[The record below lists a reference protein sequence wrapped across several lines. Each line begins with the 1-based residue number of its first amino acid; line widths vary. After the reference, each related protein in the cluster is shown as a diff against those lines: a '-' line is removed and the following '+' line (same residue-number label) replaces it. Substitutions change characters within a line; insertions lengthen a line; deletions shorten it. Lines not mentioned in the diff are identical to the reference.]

1 MQIQQYTQAVSQ
13 TQERPVQLREGDV
26 YRATIKERKGKDEAV
41 LSIRGREV
49 VARFEGG
56 VPAGERTTIQV
67 VDPAGESIQVK
78 ALGNSDRKL
87 PAGEQGSAAR
97 QQELTQTLRQL
108 GVSQP
113 TSELRQAAAMLMD
126 KGVPL
131 SREAVADLQRF
142 LQQGK
147 PEQRLQT
154 VQALASKRLD
164 VTSSH
169 LNAVHEALHGR
180 PLNQVLTDLARELD
194 PDFKARPVQ
203 REQLDRQQPPA
214 REVRQEVQR
223 MTTVERAAAHIERQ
237 LLPSVT
243 SEQART
249 LSTAIEHARTD
260 AARGQEREGIT
271 RLVRA
276 LEQIER
282 PVLPSQGERPVQA
295 ERPQPS
301 APSPAR
307 TAEVEQ
313 VRQAVERAPSVER
326 AAQQIESRLIR
337 SQALSAEQ
345 TRDVTRAIEQAR
357 ADAARSQERE
367 GITRLVRALE
377 QIERPASPS
386 QGERPVQAE
395 RPQPS
400 APSPARTAEVEQ
412 VRQAVERAP
421 SVERAAQQIES
432 RLIRSQALSAEQTR
446 EVTRAIEQARADAA
460 RGQEREGIT
469 RLVRA
474 LEQIERPAS
483 PSSQGERPQSPAA
496 APARTVEVEQV
507 RQAVERAPSVERAAE
522 RLQDFAQKAP
532 LDREGR
538 RTVDR
543 AIAEA
548 KHLDRIAAERILQT
562 LQQSGQANS
571 QQNQSK
577 LIQEMRTTLVREGV
591 TESFRDQL
599 QAVLKQAGSRPE
611 SADQLQ
617 RAVLQSEQLQAVAK
631 ERLLA
636 SLARIEQTLPALA
649 GTQPQQQALPLE
661 EAIRQAE
668 TTLQREPVLARAIQQ
683 AQALLSEQALPPE
696 LSRQVNERLEAAR
709 AFEEQGRELR
719 ARQEL
724 ASLIEQVKAGSPRAE
739 AVQQTAESN
748 TYVQNEQFQTS
759 VEMASKSIAVT
770 TITEKLAQMTA
781 EFKALQRDVTRQL
794 DVVSR
799 QIEQF
804 RNQAQQQAKPLL
816 ETTIKKLDHA
826 ILRSEMMQ
834 FADMKTERQLMQA
847 SSQLHEAKKLL
858 VKGQHQEANRIVKE
872 VTQLVERLNFK
883 PSDTKVKHYTA
894 ASEQALRDAQLPGR
908 SMPQQLGEIARGP
921 MQEGSPRAMFEMIR
935 SLGLNRD
942 SELAQQLASARDQQ
956 LPDDQRNLKT
966 TLLQLARG
974 EEEGARV
981 QQLANQALNNLT
993 GQQLLSRSDQQ
1004 GNLQSMFFQ
1013 LPLLLEEK
1021 VQNLQVFVNSRN
1033 EGEQVDWENCSL
1045 YFLMETPK
1053 MGEIGIV
1060 VSATERQLSVTLK
1073 NDQADF
1079 QRKMEP
1085 LVEAA
1090 VEKLSE
1096 IGYSINGIKY
1106 AQLST
1111 AEQAEKEDTE
1121 TRQQPIFTEKGF
1133 DFKI

>member
-1 MQIQQYTQAVSQ
+1 MQIQQHTQAISQ
-13 TQERPVQLREGDV
+13 TPDRPVQLREGDV

-67 VDPAGESIQVK
+67 VDPASEVIQVK

-87 PAGEQGSAAR
+87 PATEQGSSAR

-131 SREAVADLQRF
+131 SKEAVADLQRF
-142 LQQGK
+142 LQEGK

-154 VQALASKRLD
+154 VQALANKRLD

-180 PLNQVLTDLARELD
+180 PLNHVLTDLARELD
-194 PDFKARPVQ
+194 PDFKAQPVQ
-203 REQLDRQQPPA
+203 REQLDRQQPTV

-223 MTTVERAAAHIERQ
+223 MTTVDRAAAHIERQ
-237 LLPSVT
+237 LMPSVT
-243 SEQART
+243 GGQARV
-249 LSTAIEHARTD
+249 LSDAIENARTD
-260 AARGQEREGIT
+260 AARGQEREGIA

-276 LEQIER
+276 LEQVDR
-282 PVLPSQGERPVQA
+282 PSAPSPSERPVQA

-301 APSPAR
+301 APTPAR
-307 TAEVEQ
+307 
-313 VRQAVERAPSVER
+313 
-326 AAQQIESRLIR
+326 
-337 SQALSAEQ
+337 
-345 TRDVTRAIEQAR
+345 
-357 ADAARSQERE
+357 
-367 GITRLVRALE
+367 
-377 QIERPASPS
+377 PA
-386 QGERPVQAE
+386 
-395 RPQPS
+395 
-400 APSPARTAEVEQ
+400 
-412 VRQAVERAP
+412 
-421 SVERAAQQIES
+421 
-432 RLIRSQALSAEQTR
+432 
-446 EVTRAIEQARADAA
+446 
-460 RGQEREGIT
+460 
-469 RLVRA
+469 
-474 LEQIERPAS
+474 
-483 PSSQGERPQSPAA
+483 
-496 APARTVEVEQV
+496 EVEQV

-522 RLQDFAQKAP
+522 RLQEFAQKTP
-532 LDREGR
+532 LDREGQ
-538 RTVDR
+538 RTVER
-543 AIAEA
+543 AVAEA
-548 KHLDRIAAERILQT
+548 KHLDRIAADRILQT

-571 QQNQSK
+571 QQNQIK
-577 LIQEMRTTLVREGV
+577 LIQEMRTALAREGV
-591 TESFRDQL
+591 TESFRDQA
-599 QAVLKQAGSRPE
+599 QALLKQAGMRPE
-611 SADQLQ
+611 TAEQLQ
-617 RAVLQSEQLQAVAK
+617 RAVLQSEQLQTVAK

-636 SLARIEQTLPALA
+636 SLARIEQALPALS
-649 GTQPQQQALPLE
+649 GTQPQQQPMALQ

-668 TTLQREPVLARAIQQ
+668 TTLQREPSLARTIQQ
-683 AQALLSEQALPPE
+683 VQALLSEQALPAE
-696 LSRQVNERLEAAR
+696 LNRQVNNSLEMAR
-709 AFEEQGRELR
+709 EFEEQGRELK

-724 ASLIEQVKAGSPRAE
+724 ASLIEQVKASSPRSE
-739 AVQQTAESN
+739 AAQQRAESN

-781 EFKALQRDVTRQL
+781 EFKTLQRDVSRQL

-804 RNQAQQQAKPLL
+804 RSQAQQQAKPLL

-858 VKGQHQEANRIVKE
+858 AKGQHQEANRIVKE
-872 VTQLVERLNFK
+872 VTELVERLNFK

-894 ASEQALRDAQLPGR
+894 ASEQALRDAQLPGKN
-908 SMPQQLGEIARGP
+908 MPQQLGEIARGP

-942 SELAQQLASARDQQ
+942 SELAQQLVAGRDQQ
-956 LPDDQRNLKT
+956 LPDEQQRNLKT

-1073 NDQADF
+1073 NDQSDF

-1085 LVEAA
+1085 LVAAA

-1111 AEQAEKEDTE
+1111 AERTEKENTE
-1121 TRQQPIFTEKGF
+1121 TRQQPVFTEKGF